1 MGINFGSLTKV
12 DFKIQTGNT
21 KAQQLQAEYNE
32 QWNVFEEA
40 KKAEENAQNG
50 TKTSTT
56 MSIDELTAARE
67 EAENKLI
74 SLQTTLA
81 EETNGKQ
88 NQQSPDDKEKNKI
101 QGSQFKGMMA

>member
-1 MGINFGSLTKV
+1 M
-12 DFKIQTGNT
+12 D
-21 KAQQLQAEYNE
+21 
-32 QWNVFEEA
+32 
-40 KKAEENAQNG
+40 
-50 TKTSTT
+50 
-56 MSIDELTAARE
+56 IDILFNKFRE